1 MDALKL
7 LELTDALSDAL
18 SALDAID
25 PNDAIELLDGVDA
38 VQAALEAMGE
48 AVDDQTN
55 NEMEYAI
62 KIAADS
68 LDQLRKSD
76 VYRVLTENPENIRSD
91 LATYIKNGRP
101 DLVQEVDDV
110 IQELDE
116 EAAAEEKPKPV
127 WKAYW
132 MKEGRNTFVT
142 RDTVE
147 DMASYIA
154 ENSIKNFFVY
164 QSSGEKLLDVYV
176 SGDYMEPIGY
186 LMPRERATLNEYQAD
201 LVNAKAGRGLGKV
214 LGRNHNRVYND
225 SKKVAIEWLNKN
237 IAEYS
242 TLIKAMEQAK
252 TAPAWPFAT
261 ADAQTP
267 SNPLYQSVIDGA
279 EITVALLDQIIK
291 EAEANGDADDPQL
304 AQAVE
309 VIEQWATARGW
320 ERAVL
325 DSLFAAV
332 FGGVQGAA

>member
-1 MDALKL
+1 MNALEKLKL
-7 LELTDALSDAL
+7 SKELRSLLGGMDGLKAMEKLKAAKRVRELVALLGGGSGQ
-18 SALDAID
+18 S
-25 PNDAIELLDGVDA
+25 
-38 VQAALEAMGE
+38 
-48 AVDDQTN
+48 N
-55 NEMEYAI
+55 NELEYAI

-76 VYRVLTENPENIRSD
+76 VYRVLTENPENIRAA

-101 DLVQEVDDV
+101 DLAQEVDEV
-110 IQELDE
+110 LQELDE
-116 EAAAEEKPKPV
+116 EAAAAEEKQKPV

-132 MKEGRNTFVT
+132 MGESREAFVI
-142 RDTVE
+142 RDSAE
-147 DMASYIA
+147 KMASYIA